1 MRRRF
6 RTVSKNM
13 ENQKQIRNFNI
24 IAHIDHGKSTLGD
37 RLLEMTGTVKRDKI
51 TPQFL
56 DSMDL
61 EKEKGITIKMKPVS
75 MEYRSLAGVEYKLNL
90 IDTPGHVDFSYEVS
104 RCMAA
109 VEGAVLLVDVTKG
122 IQAQTLSNLEMARNE
137 GLVIIPVLNKIDLP
151 QAQVEE
157 NKKELAALLGIPE
170 EEIIPISAKTGF
182 NVDKLLET
190 IIEKVP
196 APQLAPEKPFRALI
210 FDSKFDPFLGV
221 LAYVRVVDGCIKKG
235 DKFSLCATKTRGEV
249 KELGFFRPNLVQGQE
264 LKSGEI
270 GYIATGIKE
279 LEKIRIGDTIAKAYG
294 PDEEAVEIQPLP
306 GYQDAKPKVFV
317 FICPENQ
324 SDFELLR
331 VALSKLKLNDSALFF
346 QPQTYQVLGRG
357 FLCGFLGTLHG
368 EITIERLK
376 REFNLEL
383 VIGAPQV
390 SYKIV
395 DFSGNETEIFSPTE
409 FPETPKIVMEPW
421 AEIKIITPTQY
432 LGSIYDL
439 LKTFEG
445 VHLDSAPFVGD
456 KFVLTYNLPMR
467 NLVGSF
473 YERLLNSSQGFASLS
488 YKEIGFQPGQL
499 VKMEI
504 LISSKKEEAL
514 SRIVPKDKAY
524 YEGKRMVD
532 MLEDVLP
539 AQMFAVSIQAQAM
552 GRVVARA
559 DKGAKRRDVI
569 APLYGGDYTRKRK
582 LLEQQKKGKEKLKN
596 RGQLR
601 IPPEVF
607 VKIFTSS

>member
-1 MRRRF
+1 
-6 RTVSKNM
+6 M
-13 ENQKQIRNFNI
+13 EKQRQIRNFSI
-24 IAHIDHGKSTLGD
+24 ISHIDHGKSTLGD
-37 RLLEMTGTVKRDKI
+37 RLLDITGTIAKNKL

-75 MEYRSLAGVEYKLNL
+75 MNYKPKNSDLEYNINL

-109 VEGAVLLVDVTKG
+109 VEGAVLLVDATKG
-122 IQAQTLSNLEMARNE
+122 IQAQTLSNLEMAKKE
-137 GLVIIPVLNKIDLP
+137 GITIIPVINKIDLP
-151 QAQVEE
+151 QARVEE
-157 NKKELAALLGIPE
+157 SKKELANLLNVPKE
-170 EEIIPISAKTGF
+170 EVLPISAKTGE
-182 NVDKLLET
+182 NVEALLEK
-190 IIEKVP
+190 IISLVP
-196 APQLAPEKPFRALI
+196 APDLAPDISVCPSGKPFRALI

-221 LAYVRVVDGCIKKG
+221 LAYVRVVDGSIKKN
-235 DKFSLCATKTRGEV
+235 DKFFLCASKARGEV
-249 KELGFFRPNLVQGQE
+249 KELGFFKPNLVSADE

-279 LEKIRIGDTIAKAYG
+279 LEKIGIGDTIAKDYG
-294 PDEEAVEIQPLP
+294 SEGPVVETEPLP
-306 GYQDAKPKVFV
+306 GYQQANPKVFV

-324 SDFELLR
+324 ADFELLR
-331 VALSKLKLNDSALFF
+331 IALSKLKLNDSALFF

-376 REFNLEL
+376 REFNLNL

-390 SYKIV
+390 CYKVIEANGKE
-395 DFSGNETEIFSPTE
+395 SLIFSPSE
-409 FPETPKIVMEPW
+409 FPENPKTVMEPW
-421 AEIKIITPTQY
+421 AEIRIITPAQY
-432 LGSIYDL
+432 LGSVYDL
-439 LKTFEG
+439 LKSFEG
-445 VHLDSAPFVGD
+445 EHIDSVSFMGER
-456 KFVLTYNLPMR
+456 FLLTYNIPMR
-467 NLVGSF
+467 NLIGSF

-488 YKEIGFQPGQL
+488 YKEIGFRPGEL

-514 SRIVPKDKAY
+514 SRIVPKDNAY
-524 YEGKRMVD
+524 YEGKRMVT

-539 AQMFAVSIQAQAM
+539 SQMFSVSIQAQAM
-552 GRVVARA
+552 GRVIARG
-559 DKGAKRRDVI
+559 DKGAKRRDVT

-582 LLEQQKKGKEKLKN
+582 LLEQQKKGKEKLKA

>member
-1 MRRRF
+1 
-6 RTVSKNM
+6 M
-13 ENQKQIRNFNI
+13 ESQKQIRNFNI

-56 DSMDL
+56 DSMEL

-75 MEYRSLAGVEYKLNL
+75 MAYKPQGSEIEYNLNL

-109 VEGAVLLVDVTKG
+109 VEGAILLVDVTKG
-122 IQAQTLSNLEMARNE
+122 IQAQTLSNLEMARKE

-157 NKKELAALLGIPE
+157 NRKELAALVGIPE
-170 EEIIPISAKTGF
+170 EEVISISAKTGL
-182 NVDKLLET
+182 NVEKLLET
-190 IIEKVP
+190 VIAKVP
-196 APQLAPEKPFRALI
+196 APELAPEKPFRALI

-221 LAYVRVVDGCIKKG
+221 LAYVRVVDGSIKKG
-235 DKFSLCATKTRGEV
+235 EKFSLFATKARGEV
-249 KELGFFRPNLVQGQE
+249 KELGMFKPNLVPGQE

-279 LEKIRIGDTIAKAYG
+279 LEAIRIGDTIAKAYG
-294 PDEEAVEIQPLP
+294 PDEEVIQVQPLP

-324 SDFELLR
+324 ADFELLR
-331 VALSKLKLNDSALFF
+331 IAFSKLKLSDSALFF

-376 REFNLEL
+376 REFNLDL

-390 SYKIV
+390 SYKII
-395 DFSGNETEIFSPTE
+395 DYAGKETLIFSPSE
-409 FPETPKIVMEPW
+409 FPEAPKGVMEPW

-432 LGSIYDL
+432 LGNIYDI
-439 LKTFEG
+439 LKSHEG
-445 VHLDSAPFVGD
+445 VHIDSAPFVGD
-456 KFVLTYNLPMR
+456 KFLLTYNMPMR
-467 NLVGSF
+467 NLIGSF
-473 YERLLNSSQGFASLS
+473 YERLLNTSQGFASLS
-488 YKEIGFQPGQL
+488 YKEIGFQPGEL
-499 VKMEI
+499 AKMEI
-504 LISSKKEEAL
+504 LIAGKKEEAL
-514 SRIVPKDKAY
+514 SRIVPKDKAHF
-524 YEGKRMVD
+524 EGKRMVE
-532 MLEDVLP
+532 MLEEALP
-539 AQMFAVSIQAQAM
+539 SQMFAVSIQAYSS
-552 GRVVARA
+552 GRIVARA
-559 DKGAKRRDVI
+559 DKSAKRRDVI
-569 APLYGGDYTRKRK
+569 APLYGGDYTRKKK
-582 LLEQQKKGKEKLKN
+582 LLEQQKKGKEKLKG

-607 VKIFTSS
+607 VKIFTSAN

>member
-1 MRRRF
+1 
-6 RTVSKNM
+6 M
-13 ENQKQIRNFNI
+13 EKKQIRNFSI
-24 IAHIDHGKSTLGD
+24 ISHIDHGKSTLGD
-37 RLLEMTGTVKRDKI
+37 RLLDITGTIAKNKL

-75 MEYRSLAGVEYKLNL
+75 MNYTSEKTGENYNLNL

-109 VEGAVLLVDVTKG
+109 VEGAVLLVDATKG
-122 IQAQTLSNLEMARNE
+122 IQAQTLSNLEMAKKE
-137 GLVIIPVLNKIDLP
+137 GLVIIPAVNKVDLP
-151 QAQVEE
+151 QARVEE
-157 NKKELAALLGIPE
+157 TKKELANVLEIFE
-170 EEIIPISAKTGF
+170 EDIIPISAKTGE
-182 NVDKLLET
+182 NVGKLLEK
-190 IIEKVP
+190 IIASVP
-196 APQLAPEKPFRALI
+196 PPKLEPQKSFRALI

-221 LAYVRVVDGCIKKG
+221 LAYVRVVDGSIKKY
-235 DKFSLCATKTRGEV
+235 DKFFLCASKARGEV
-249 KELGFFRPNLVQGQE
+249 KELGFFKPNLVQEDE
-264 LKSGEI
+264 LKTGEI

-279 LEKIRIGDTIAKAYG
+279 LEKVGIGDTIAKEYG
-294 PDEEAVEIQPLP
+294 AEEAKNETNPLP
-306 GYQDAKPKVFV
+306 GYRQANPKVFV

-324 SDFELLR
+324 TDFELLR

-376 REFNLEL
+376 REFNLNL

-390 SYKIV
+390 CYKVIEANGKE
-395 DFSGNETEIFSPTE
+395 SLIFSPSE
-409 FPETPKIVMEPW
+409 FPETPKTVLEPW
-421 AEIKIITPTQY
+421 AEIKIITPAQY
-432 LGSIYDL
+432 LGNVYDL
-439 LKTFEG
+439 LKSFEG
-445 VHLDSAPFVGD
+445 EHLDSVSFMGE
-456 KFVLTYNLPMR
+456 KFLLVYNIPMR
-467 NLVGSF
+467 NLIGSF
-473 YERLLNSSQGFASLS
+473 YERLLNSTQGFASLS
-488 YKEIGFQPGQL
+488 YKEIGFRPGQL

-532 MLEDVLP
+532 MLQDILP
-539 AQMFAVSIQAQAM
+539 SQMFSVSIQAQTM

-582 LLEQQKKGKEKLKN
+582 LLENQKKGKEKLKT
-596 RGQLR
+596 RGQLK